1 MDKFADEKKLPPI
14 GLALIEKRINELV
27 CQLNELE
34 SDDPRRQAL
43 VDEMKRLVEISVEL
57 KMNQST
63 Q

>member
-1 MDKFADEKKLPPI
+1 MNKFSDEKLPPI

-27 CQLNELE
+27 CQLNGLE
-34 SDDPRRQAL
+34 SDDPRRQAW

-57 KMNQST
+57 KMKQSP

>member
-1 MDKFADEKKLPPI
+1 MDKLPDEKLPPI
-14 GLALIEKRINELV
+14 GLALVEKRINELAY
-27 CQLNELE
+27 QLNELGAG
-34 SDDPRRQAL
+34 DPCRQAL

>member
-1 MDKFADEKKLPPI
+1 MDKFSDEKKLPPI

>member
-1 MDKFADEKKLPPI
+1 MDKLPDEKLPPI

-27 CQLNELE
+27 CQLGELGP
-34 SDDPRRQAL
+34 DDPRRQPL